1 MNRTLF
7 VTNKYPY
14 DIKRIYTSYLVLSHF
29 LFLWWKGTCFFL
41 GIKNI
46 LIFYLVWVEHCQKI
60 KMSIF
65 WLPTPSS
72 CKWSVWTTPQF
83 GNQGNYQ
90 IVIFNKWWFKCWI
103 EYLFLKDKICTLH
116 FEACKHLPYPY
127 PAQTTPSPQC
137 ELQLWMI
144 VVHAVVKNIHPKYYK
159 NLKKLL
165 CQAIWA
171 NRKWTGFCQSC

>member
-60 KMSIF
+60 KISIF

-103 EYLFLKDKICTLH
+103 EYLFWRTRSVPYTLKHASTYLTLL
-116 FEACKHLPYPY
+116 KP
-127 PAQTTPSPQC
+127 
-137 ELQLWMI
+137 
-144 VVHAVVKNIHPKYYK
+144 HP
-159 NLKKLL
+159 L
-165 CQAIWA
+165 CVNCNYGW
-171 NRKWTGFCQSC
+171 